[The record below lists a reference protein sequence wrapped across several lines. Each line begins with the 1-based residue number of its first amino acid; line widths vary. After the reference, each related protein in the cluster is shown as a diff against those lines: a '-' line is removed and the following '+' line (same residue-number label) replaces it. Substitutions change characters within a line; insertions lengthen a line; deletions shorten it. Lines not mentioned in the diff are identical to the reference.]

1 MLPTPDLEAGPKPAR
16 PSEAPAAGSSHPAP
30 VASPPPPPEIPSA
43 VIDAGDE
50 FAEVVI
56 EAPQGWV
63 AVDWEELARSRE
75 LLYFFAWRDVKVR
88 YKQTVLGLSWAVLQ
102 PLTSMLIFTLVFGR
116 YAGKLPGD
124 VAYPI
129 YVFAGLI
136 PWAFFSNGL
145 MASSQSLL
153 NNQQL
158 LAKIYFPRLF
168 LPAATLG
175 PFLVEMAVSL
185 GLYAVILA
193 VYRTLPSWHVI
204 FLPVVIALLILAV
217 VGLGCLLSALTVLY
231 RDFRVIVPFVLQAML
246 FLSQVI
252 IPLDHLP
259 DPIRWLLAVN
269 PMFGLVSAFRASV
282 IGTPFDPIVLVIST
296 ASTLLVLAAGVAFFG
311 RVERQFADIA

>member
-1 MLPTPDLEAGPKPAR
+1 
-16 PSEAPAAGSSHPAP
+16 
-30 VASPPPPPEIPSA
+30 

-204 FLPVVIALLILAV
+204 FLPVGPDGALSRLPRDRPV
-217 VGLGCLLSALTVLY
+217 RPSGDAL
-231 RDFRVIVPFVLQAML
+231 PQ
-246 FLSQVI
+246 
-252 IPLDHLP
+252 PGDHPARPPARP
-259 DPIRWLLAVN
+259 DPLAPGRQPDVRPRQRLPGQRDRHPVRPHRPGDLHGVDAARPRRRRRLLRPRRTPVRRYRL
-269 PMFGLVSAFRASV
+269 MFS
-282 IGTPFDPIVLVIST
+282 
-296 ASTLLVLAAGVAFFG
+296 
-311 RVERQFADIA
+311 